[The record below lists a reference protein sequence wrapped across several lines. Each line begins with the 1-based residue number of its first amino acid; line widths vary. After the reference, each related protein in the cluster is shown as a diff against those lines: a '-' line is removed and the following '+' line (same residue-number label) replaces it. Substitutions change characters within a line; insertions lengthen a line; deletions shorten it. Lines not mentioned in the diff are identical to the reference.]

1 MRRATVLGLT
11 FVLAVH
17 SVAAQDTTRFGDDAA
32 QNLFVR
38 SRAAVAR
45 TGTVTQLR
53 SLILRG
59 QIRTLA
65 DNGAPLDGTI
75 EIKVLLPDSFLR
87 VETYGTVQRF
97 LGLSGRSLLTAFRD
111 GNRIELPPEKAVPQ
125 MLGATRAHFTRLML
139 GVATYITSDRQMTIR
154 SAGGTPTMVDPRES
168 ARAAVASPTP
178 QSAAGSAIMTNPG
191 LDPFSLDVQSEN
203 FFARFVVDSST
214 RLPVQLVFAGG
225 KQEPTTLAFGDRRT
239 VGGFDLPYLMTTT
252 VGSRTLERVVFNE
265 ILVNPELSKADFRID
280 RK

>member
-1 MRRATVLGLT
+1 MVLGLT

-17 SVAAQDTTRFGDDAA
+17 SIAAQDTTRFGDDAA

-75 EIKVLLPDSFLR
+75 EINVLLPDSFLR

-97 LGLSGRSLLTAFRD
+97 LGLSGKSLLIAFRD
-111 GNRIELPPEKAVPQ
+111 GNRIELPPEKAGFV
-125 MLGATRAHFTRLML
+125 LARRAKRELL
-139 GVATYITSDRQMTIR
+139 R
-154 SAGGTPTMVDPRES
+154 S
-168 ARAAVASPTP
+168 
-178 QSAAGSAIMTNPG
+178 
-191 LDPFSLDVQSEN
+191 L
-203 FFARFVVDSST
+203 
-214 RLPVQLVFAGG
+214 
-225 KQEPTTLAFGDRRT
+225 RR
-239 VGGFDLPYLMTTT
+239 
-252 VGSRTLERVVFNE
+252 
-265 ILVNPELSKADFRID
+265 
-280 RK
+280 

>member
-87 VETYGTVQRF
+87 IETYGTVQRF
-97 LGLSGRSLLTAFRD
+97 LGLSGKSLLTAFRD

-203 FFARFVVDSST
+203 FFVRFVVDSST

>member
-1 MRRATVLGLT
+1 
-11 FVLAVH
+11 
-17 SVAAQDTTRFGDDAA
+17 
-32 QNLFVR
+32 
-38 SRAAVAR
+38 
-45 TGTVTQLR
+45 
-53 SLILRG
+53 
-59 QIRTLA
+59 
-65 DNGAPLDGTI
+65 
-75 EIKVLLPDSFLR
+75 
-87 VETYGTVQRF
+87 
-97 LGLSGRSLLTAFRD
+97 
-111 GNRIELPPEKAVPQ
+111 
-125 MLGATRAHFTRLML
+125 
-139 GVATYITSDRQMTIR
+139 MTIR

-203 FFARFVVDSST
+203 FFVRFVVDSST

>member
-1 MRRATVLGLT
+1 MRRATVLALT

-87 VETYGTVQRF
+87 IETYGTVQRF
-97 LGLSGRSLLTAFRD
+97 LGLSGKSLLTAFRD

-154 SAGGTPTMVDPRES
+154 SAGGAPTMVDPRES

-203 FFARFVVDSST
+203 FFVRFVVDSIT
-214 RLPVQLVFAGG
+214 RVPVQLVFAGR

-252 VGSRTLERVVFNE
+252 VGSRTLERVVFDE
-265 ILVNPELSKADFRID
+265 ILVNPELTKAEFRIE

>member
-17 SVAAQDTTRFGDDAA
+17 SAAAQDTTRFGDDAA

-53 SLILRG
+53 ALILRG

-87 VETYGTVQRF
+87 IETYGTVQRF
-97 LGLSGRSLLTAFRD
+97 LGFSGKSLLTAFRE

-154 SAGGTPTMVDPRES
+154 SSGGAPTMVDPRES

-203 FFARFVVDSST
+203 FFVRFVVDSLT
-214 RLPVQLVFAGG
+214 RVPVQLVFAGG

-252 VGSRTLERVVFNE
+252 VGSRTLERVVFDE
-265 ILVNPELSKADFRID
+265 ILVNPELSKADLRID